1 MSTTNPTEHESSPLL
16 SQIDLSKPRYDQ
28 NTYTG
33 RARHFYETANPLNL
47 FVSTRRLAEAAQ
59 LVKDHK

>member
-1 MSTTNPTEHESSPLL
+1 MSTSPTAHPL
-16 SQIDLSKPRYDQ
+16 SGIDLSKPRYDQ
-28 NTYTG
+28 NTYLG

-47 FVSTRRLAEAAQ
+47 FVNSRRLAEAAQ